1 MFDNRR
7 IDIYFRLFSVA
18 KPKDMDS
25 GEIVVSCI
33 QTGMKREFAMMMK
46 AQSEIGGLPAGG
58 RRMTRSQSTAGSSK
72 GYVRS
77 ADKVS
82 RKVKGSNVGDDLGG
96 LEADLV
102 VVGIESTVPQFR
114 GTDGDSTHEDE
125 RPVGETTDLRMK
137 MSKKVELSRIP
148 TKLKDLLQTGLLE
161 GLPVRYIHGSKL
173 SVYGEYYRSPLA
185 GPSAPASSSHPPVV
199 SESAQISSD
208 GQPQTKRQGM
218 LTRKDLRMHK
228 SVLAEDVLPEGTALS
243 KSLRITRK
251 MAVSPSQF
259 EAHAGFASHRKPYV
273 SIYTSN
279 AVSLHQLFLELPKS
293 RRSSTEENGDLCSI
307 CEDGGD
313 LYAVKTVHEAF
324 TPEKFAEPDANALAA
339 GRVHGVDP
347 LEAITQPCTRVVG
360 TMCHLQVL
368 YLLYFFLSGSA
379 FGNSIEICFFRH
391 HDFCKSRFS
400 ARTIVI
406 CDQCEKEYH
415 VGCLKEQNC

>member
-18 KPKDMDS
+18 KSKDMDS

-46 AQSEIGGLPAGG
+46 AQSEICGLPAGG
-58 RRMTRSQSTAGSSK
+58 RRMTRLQSTAGSSK

-82 RKVKGSNVGDDLGG
+82 RKVKGSNVGDDFGG

-208 GQPQTKRQGM
+208 GQPQMKRQGM

-243 KSLRITRK
+243 
-251 MAVSPSQF
+251 
-259 EAHAGFASHRKPYV
+259 YV

-279 AVSLHQLFLELPKS
+279 AVSLHQLSLELPKS

-347 LEAITQPCTRVVG
+347 LEAITQPCICVVG

-379 FGNSIEICFFRH
+379 FGNSTEICFFRH

-406 CDQCEKEYH
+406 CDQCEKEDSRVWLSGAVNIFH
-415 VGCLKEQNC
+415 NLHGG